1 MAKAKK
7 NAGEA
12 LTETLVDVNRVTK
25 VVKGGRK
32 FSFSACIVAGDKA
45 GKVGYGHGKA
55 KEVTEARAK
64 ATQEA
69 RKDMI
74 KIPLYQNRTI
84 HHDVIGK
91 SGAAKVILRR
101 AKAGTGVIAGGAMRA
116 IFDSLG
122 VHDIVAKSLGSSNV
136 YAMIAATFDA
146 LSQLSSP
153 KNIAERRG
161 KRINEVSTK
170 STKGQQII
178 SEASV
183 QV

>member
-7 NAGEA
+7 NTSEA
-12 LTETLVDVNRVTK
+12 LTEILVDVNRVTK

-32 FSFSACIVAGDKA
+32 FSFSACIVAGDKT

-64 ATQEA
+64 AAQEA
-69 RKDMI
+69 RKYMI
-74 KIPLYQNRTI
+74 KIPLYQSRTI

-101 AKAGTGVIAGGAMRA
+101 ANAGTGVIAGGPMRA

-122 VHDIVAKSLGSSNV
+122 IHDIVAKSLGSNNV
-136 YAMIAATFDA
+136 YTMIAATFDA

-153 KNIAERRG
+153 KSIAETRG
-161 KRINEVSTK
+161 KKVNEISTK
-170 STKGQQII
+170 CTQEQQQTIL
-178 SEASV
+178 EYNR
-183 QV
+183 

>member
-1 MAKAKK
+1 MSKAKK
-7 NAGEA
+7 TGDS

-32 FSFSACIVAGDKA
+32 FSFSACIVAGDKS

-74 KIPLYQNRTI
+74 RVPLYQSRTI
-84 HHDVIGK
+84 HHDVIGR

-161 KRINEVSTK
+161 KKINELSTK
-170 STKGQQII
+170 PSKVQQQAIA
-178 SEASV
+178 E
-183 QV
+183 

>member
-1 MAKAKK
+1 MAQAKK
-7 NAGEA
+7 GTGEA
-12 LTETLVDVNRVTK
+12 FTETLVDVSRVTK

-101 AKAGTGVIAGGAMRA
+101 AKAGTGVIAGGPMRA

-146 LSQLSSP
+146 LCQLASP

-161 KRINEVSTK
+161 KKINEISTK
-170 STKGQQII
+170 SVKEQKHSIVSD
-178 SEASV
+178 SE
-183 QV
+183 